1 MRAPLKGLFAAVYMA
16 VLPVQPAHAAA
27 SFDEVLL
34 MTSGA
39 NPGGVAV
46 KEDQIRV
53 GFLRDEGFRIGVY
66 YGLAARSERIA
77 ARVEEKR
84 YDLDRS
90 YRFSALLDENGM
102 LPPVVSEVRD
112 ETQVEG
118 ERKRE
123 MSRVLKYE
131 KPATFVSVA
140 PTWRNYLFVGLLQGK
155 GGEPAL
161 PDPSLK
167 PKDDKE
173 RAIWKEAL
181 QSGWAAGEK
190 QAEDIF
196 AKNLARMERDFVGMV
211 RYKSL
216 VSTGLA
222 KKPSVSVTRAAVS
235 GDGKTLVLGDT
246 LSAVTKPSE
255 FNLNSADWKPVVIR
269 ND

>member
-1 MRAPLKGLFAAVYMA
+1 MRTPLKGLLAAIYMA
-16 VLPVQPAHAAA
+16 MLPVHSALAAS

-34 MTSGA
+34 MTSGG
-39 NPGGVAV
+39 NSGSVPVQ
-46 KEDQIRV
+46 EDQVRA

-66 YGLAARSERIA
+66 YGLASRSEQIA
-77 ARVEEKR
+77 KRVEEKR

-118 ERKRE
+118 DRKRE

-140 PTWRNYLFVGLLQGK
+140 PTWRNYLYVGLIQGK
-155 GGEPAL
+155 GGEPPV

-173 RAIWKEAL
+173 RAVWKEAL
-181 QSGWAAGEK
+181 RSGWVAGEK

-196 AKNLARMERDFVGMV
+196 GKNLARMERDFVGMV

-222 KKPSVSVTRAAVS
+222 KKPSVSVSRAAVS
-235 GDGKTLVLGDT
+235 GDGQTLILGDS

>member
-1 MRAPLKGLFAAVYMA
+1 MRIPLKGLVASIYIAM
-16 VLPVQPAHAAA
+16 LPVQPVHAAA

-39 NPGGVAV
+39 NPGSAPV

-66 YGLAARSERIA
+66 YGLASRSEQIA
-77 ARVEEKR
+77 KRVEEKR

-155 GGEPAL
+155 GSEPAL

-173 RAIWKEAL
+173 RAVWKEAL
-181 QSGWAAGEK
+181 QSGWTAGEK
-190 QAEDIF
+190 QAEEIF

-216 VSTGLA
+216 VSTGFA